1 MSYPLVMSTVLE
13 IKQAVKDLPQND
25 QRELAEWFEER
36 LQITQSAAQL
46 GRFYDEEDGGESQ
59 LISEA

>member
-1 MSYPLVMSTVLE
+1 MSTVLE
-13 IKQAVKDLPQND
+13 IKQAVKVLPQND

-36 LQITQSAAQL
+36 LQITQAAAKL

-59 LISEA
+59 LIDGE